1 MFAAH
6 YKLDNLC
13 IVLDWNGLQI
23 DGPIAEVMNP
33 TPHDEKFRAFGWH
46 VISIDAHDFDAI
58 EAAFAEAK
66 ATKGKPTAIIATS
79 IKGKGVSYMEN
90 KCEWHGQAPK
100 EDQYNIAVADLNKID
115 EDLK

>member
-1 MFAAH
+1 M
-6 YKLDNLC
+6 
-13 IVLDWNGLQI
+13 
-23 DGPIAEVMNP
+23 
-33 TPHDEKFRAFGWH
+33 
-46 VISIDAHDFDAI
+46 ISIDAHDFDAI

-66 ATKGKPTAIIATS
+66 TVKGKPTVIIAKS

-100 EDQYNIAVADLNKID
+100 EEQYLVAVEDLNKID

>member
-13 IVLDWNGLQI
+13 ALIDWNGLQI
-23 DGPIAEVMNP
+23 DGPIAEVMDP

-46 VISIDAHDFDAI
+46 VITIDAHDLDAI
-58 EAAFAEAK
+58 EAAYAEAK
-66 ATKGKPTAIIATS
+66 TVKGKPTMIIAKS

-100 EDQYNIAVADLNKID
+100 EEQYNIAVADLNKID
-115 EDLK
+115 EELK